1 MFYLLTPVVSG
12 SSVRGFPMW
21 LLFAPLCPFLYAIVC
36 VLNSYCVGKV
46 FNRPWFGVITS
57 SMASSLAFLLAP
69 LAIPVWQAPGWRVIL
84 LALLAGA
91 LIQAMQA
98 LYFQSLAYSEAGVVS
113 AYLNFVPL
121 ILPLVSYWL
130 FGQAF
135 GIWTCVGI
143 GVNIIASVLMC
154 LIDSN
159 FQTRWRSFFLMLA
172 GCSFYSAGLL
182 IEKYIFDRVPVIE
195 GFLLI
200 TAGIVVSGLL
210 PLAIR
215 STRCAFRNNLTAIKS
230 ALPVIAGIEVINLLA
245 IYFRHRAVSLSHPSM
260 IEAIATT
267 QTAYIFVLS
276 LLLCSLVPRLGD
288 PQARQRMWAKLSLA
302 AAMAVGVRLVSV
314 A

>member
-1 MFYLLTPVVSG
+1 M
-12 SSVRGFPMW
+12 
-21 LLFAPLCPFLYAIVC
+21 LCPLLYAMVC
-36 VLNSYCVGKV
+36 VLDSYCVGKV
-46 FNRPWFGVITS
+46 FNRPWMGVITS
-57 SMASSLAFLLAP
+57 SMASSIAFLLIP
-69 LAIPVWQAPGWRVIL
+69 LAIPVWQTPSLKIIA
-84 LALLAGA
+84 LALLAGV

-121 ILPLVSYWL
+121 ILPVVSYWF

-143 GVNIIASVLMC
+143 GVNILASVLMC
-154 LIDSN
+154 LMDSN

-182 IEKYIFDRVPVIE
+182 IEKHIFDQVPVIE

-200 TAGIVVSGLL
+200 TAGIVLSGIL
-210 PLAIR
+210 PLLLKSA
-215 STRCAFRNNLTAIKS
+215 RCALLENLPVLKP
-230 ALPVIAGIEVINLLA
+230 ALPLIAGIEVINLLA
-245 IYFRHRAVSLSHPSM
+245 IYTRHRAVSLSHPSI

-276 LLLCSLVPRLGD
+276 LALCSLAPRLGD
-288 PQARQRMWAKLSLA
+288 PQARQKMWAKMILA
-302 AAMAVGVRLVSV
+302 GAMVVGVRLVSDM
-314 A
+314 